1 MNDSTH
7 NPQWRRA
14 APSRQPSHRADEG
27 QAIALLDVRY
37 LRWLASADPK
47 ASTASVRER
56 MPGLLTHLLQRSG
69 LHTQLL
75 RVYWYSDEDDQA
87 VFDDQTLRWVRP
99 EAADGGVS
107 LVRAMASDLQTI
119 VHHGAVQTLVIAS
132 DDDRLIAPIDQAKLA
147 GCSVCLLADE
157 RAAAL
162 PRLMQEDPT
171 WARLLREAD
180 RRLIVPAEELAQAFG
195 GQGAHPIESAAQ
207 HETLQAIV
215 NEWWDEQSS
224 DSKDALRD
232 EVPLMRGLPHEAD
245 RELLLMGKNSLS
257 RALSFQEKRMARDL
271 ARRVVVGD
279 TEGNA
284 AAAAPTSD
292 DSAS

>member
-1 MNDSTH
+1 MNDTTH
-7 NPQWRRA
+7 SPQWRRA
-14 APSRQPSHRADEG
+14 APSRPTSSRADDG

-37 LRWLASADPK
+37 LRWLASADAK
-47 ASTASVRER
+47 ASTVGVRER
-56 MPGLLTHLLQRSG
+56 MPGLLHHLLSRSG
-69 LHTQLL
+69 LNVQLL
-75 RVYWYSDEDDQA
+75 RVYWYSDEDDHA

-147 GCSVCLLADE
+147 GCTVCLLADD
-157 RAAAL
+157 RAASIA
-162 PRLMQEDPT
+162 RLMQEDPS

-195 GQGAHPIESAAQ
+195 GQGGHAVDSSAQ

-215 NEWWDEQSS
+215 NAWWEDQSS
-224 DSKDALRD
+224 DAKDALRD

-245 RELLLMGKNSLS
+245 RELLLQGKNGLG

-271 ARRVVVGD
+271 ARRIVVGQG
-279 TEGNA
+279 EA
-284 AAAAPTSD
+284 SAPKAPNEDETS
-292 DSAS
+292 

>member
-1 MNDSTH
+1 MNDTTH
-7 NPQWRRA
+7 SPQWRRA
-14 APSRQPSHRADEG
+14 APSRPTSSRADDG

-37 LRWLASADPK
+37 LRWLASADAK
-47 ASTASVRER
+47 ASTVGVRER
-56 MPGLLTHLLQRSG
+56 MPGLLHHLLSRSG
-69 LHTQLL
+69 LNVQLL
-75 RVYWYSDEDDQA
+75 RVYWYSDEDDHA

-147 GCSVCLLADE
+147 GCTVCLLADD
-157 RAAAL
+157 RAASIA
-162 PRLMQEDPT
+162 RLMQEDPT

-195 GQGAHPIESAAQ
+195 GQGGHAVDSSAQ

-215 NEWWDEQSS
+215 NAWWEDQSS
-224 DSKDALRD
+224 DAKDALRD

-245 RELLLMGKNSLS
+245 RELLLQGKNGLG

-271 ARRVVVGD
+271 ARRIVVG
-279 TEGNA
+279 EGDA
-284 AAAAPTSD
+284 SAPKAPNED
-292 DSAS
+292 EAS

>member
-1 MNDSTH
+1 MNDTTH
-7 NPQWRRA
+7 SPQWRRA
-14 APSRQPSHRADEG
+14 APSRPTTSRADDG

-37 LRWLASADPK
+37 LRWLASADAK
-47 ASTASVRER
+47 ASTVGVRER
-56 MPGLLTHLLQRSG
+56 MPGLLHHLLSRSG
-69 LHTQLL
+69 LNVQLL
-75 RVYWYSDEDDQA
+75 RVYWYSDEDDHA
-87 VFDDQTLRWVRP
+87 VYDDQTLRWVRP

-147 GCSVCLLADE
+147 GCTVCLLADD
-157 RAAAL
+157 RAASIA
-162 PRLMQEDPT
+162 RLMQEDPT

-195 GQGAHPIESAAQ
+195 GQGGHAVDSSAQ

-215 NEWWDEQSS
+215 NAWWEDQSS
-224 DSKDALRD
+224 DAKDALRD

-245 RELLLMGKNSLS
+245 RELLLQGKNGLG

-271 ARRVVVGD
+271 ARRIVVG
-279 TEGNA
+279 EGEA
-284 AAAAPTSD
+284 SAPKAPNED
-292 DSAS
+292 EAS

>member
-1 MNDSTH
+1 MNDTTH
-7 NPQWRRA
+7 SPQWRRA
-14 APSRQPSHRADEG
+14 APSRQTSSRADDG

-47 ASTASVRER
+47 ASTVGVRER
-56 MPGLLTHLLQRSG
+56 MPGLLHHLLSRSG
-69 LHTQLL
+69 LNVQLL
-75 RVYWYSDEDDQA
+75 RVYWYSDEDDHA

-147 GCSVCLLADE
+147 GCTVCLLADD
-157 RAAAL
+157 RAASIA
-162 PRLMQEDPT
+162 RLMQEDPT

-195 GQGAHPIESAAQ
+195 GQGGHAVDSSAQ

-215 NEWWDEQSS
+215 NAWWEDQSS
-224 DSKDALRD
+224 DAKDALRD

-245 RELLLMGKNSLS
+245 RELLLQGKNGLG

-271 ARRVVVGD
+271 ARRIVVGEGEASTPKSP
-279 TEGNA
+279 TE
-284 AAAAPTSD
+284 D
-292 DSAS
+292 EAS